1 MYSNLTTMK
10 SATITAILA
19 IFSLNMALA
28 DSQTYSSALS
38 LTEGMLNVD
47 IDFNISNIEL
57 KSCES
62 AIVTPYLVNGD
73 HRMDLESFGVY
84 GRRAYIQHE
93 RGNEYADVPVQP
105 AKAFK
110 AGKDAPVY
118 CYRQLVDYTD
128 WFDGATLGV
137 DVKRYGCAGT
147 YAGPL
152 ETTGKTAVW
161 IAPRL
166 NTGTL
171 GDMLIFVRP
180 DADPVKV
187 RELSG
192 RANVEFQVNKT
203 ILLEDFRNNYSELS
217 AIRAS
222 IDSVRNDKDVTINT
236 MQITGYASP
245 EGSYDNNVRLAKG
258 RTEAVVAYVERLYA
272 LPKGFIKTSSD
283 PEDWGGLKAW
293 VENSNISHKEGILSI
308 IDDTTLAPDPRD
320 QKIKRTYPEEYAMLL
335 NTVYPSLR
343 HTDYKIEY
351 TVRSYSDPKEILA
364 VMKTRPGNLSLNEF
378 FVAAQSL
385 EPGSDEFNEVFD
397 IAVKMY
403 PENEIANLN
412 AANSALM
419 RRDLVSAANYLQKA
433 GDSKEADLAR
443 GMLAVMQR
451 DYDKAE
457 LYLGK
462 AEKAGISQ
470 AKEVREQ
477 IASVKDFEENRKKK

>member
-1 MYSNLTTMK
+1 MK

-19 IFSLNMALA
+19 LLTSGMASA
-28 DSQTYSSALS
+28 ASPTYSSSLS

-47 IDFNISNIEL
+47 IAFNIADIPL

-73 HRMDLESFGVY
+73 KRLNLESFGIY

-93 RGNEYADVPVQP
+93 RGNEYAGLAEAPS
-105 AKAFK
+105 KAFK

-118 CYRQLVDYTD
+118 NYRELIDYSD
-128 WFDGATLGV
+128 WLDGASIGV
-137 DVKRYGCAGT
+137 DVERYGCSGS
-147 YAGPL
+147 YKGPL
-152 ETTGKTAVW
+152 DALGDNTVW
-161 IAPRL
+161 IAPTL
-166 NTGTL
+166 NTNNI
-171 GDMLIFVRP
+171 GDMLIFVQP
-180 DADPVKV
+180 EADPVKV
-187 RELSG
+187 RVLKG

-203 ILLEDFRNNYSELS
+203 ILLEDFRNNYVELS
-217 AIRAS
+217 AIRGS

-236 MQITGYASP
+236 MQIKGFASP

-283 PEDWGGLKAW
+283 PEDWGGLREW
-293 VENSNISHKEGILSI
+293 VVGSNITHKDEILAI
-308 IDDTTLAPDPRD
+308 IDDTSIAPDPRD
-320 QKIKRTYPEEYAMLL
+320 QKIKRLYPEEYAMLL

-343 HTDYKIEY
+343 HTDYRIQY
-351 TVRSYSDPKEILA
+351 TVRSYSDPKEILS

-385 EPGSDEFNEVFD
+385 EPGSEEFNEVFD

-412 AANSALM
+412 AANSALL
-419 RRDLVSAANYLQKA
+419 RRDLVSAAAYLEKA
-433 GDSKEADLAR
+433 GDTKEADLAR
-443 GMLAVMQR
+443 GMLAMLQK
-451 DYDKAE
+451 DYVKADRMLAKAE
-457 LYLGK
+457 
-462 AEKAGISQ
+462 AAGITT
-470 AKEVREQ
+470 VGPMREQ
-477 IASVKDFEENRKKK
+477 IAKYLEFLNATKK